1 MDALLKLLEGETIFG
16 VSWSMIILAIAAFF
30 YLRKKYNKW
39 IDSELKKR
47 QAEELRDKNIQK
59 SLNEVKKLQETHA
72 QDRTKYEAQLEQE
85 RQDREATRIH
95 DRNQSFEIQRQLTEA
110 IQRIEEK
117 QDTFAET
124 QQRNMAS
131 INELFERS
139 RKYELASSREKL
151 LHSYLY
157 YTNPD
162 VNPRLEWTELESE
175 AFWELFNS
183 YTENGGNS
191 FMHKNVEPEMRKLII
206 VDMEDL
212 DSVTKLMES
221 RKRTS

>member
-110 IQRIEEK
+110 IQRI
-117 QDTFAET
+117 
-124 QQRNMAS
+124 
-131 INELFERS
+131 
-139 RKYELASSREKL
+139 
-151 LHSYLY
+151 
-157 YTNPD
+157 
-162 VNPRLEWTELESE
+162 
-175 AFWELFNS
+175 
-183 YTENGGNS
+183 
-191 FMHKNVEPEMRKLII
+191 
-206 VDMEDL
+206 
-212 DSVTKLMES
+212 
-221 RKRTS
+221 

>member
-139 RKYELASSREKL
+139 RNLQVL
-151 LHSYLY
+151 
-157 YTNPD
+157 
-162 VNPRLEWTELESE
+162 V
-175 AFWELFNS
+175 
-183 YTENGGNS
+183 
-191 FMHKNVEPEMRKLII
+191 KNCFTLI
-206 VDMEDL
+206 
-212 DSVTKLMES
+212 VTIQIQM
-221 RKRTS
+221 